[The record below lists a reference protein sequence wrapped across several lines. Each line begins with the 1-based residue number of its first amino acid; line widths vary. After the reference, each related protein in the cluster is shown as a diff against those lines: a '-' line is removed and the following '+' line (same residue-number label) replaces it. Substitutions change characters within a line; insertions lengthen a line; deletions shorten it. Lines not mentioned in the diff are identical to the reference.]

1 MGWVCEQRHRYVS
14 FFFPFFSLPYTFI
27 RHILYVR
34 SLGYKKKKKK
44 RVRLSPALQE
54 LTNVENLDTQ
64 RNDKKSLHIVE
75 QMRYLSE
82 FVKTSQKNW
91 HSGIWSEEV
100 REKKPFQVKR

>member
-1 MGWVCEQRHRYVS
+1 MLDPWV
-14 FFFPFFSLPYTFI
+14 I
-27 RHILYVR
+27 
-34 SLGYKKKKKK
+34 KKKKK